1 MSNSLFADPQYP
13 AVPVAG
19 EDSLYPVHRIFCVGR
34 NYAEHAKEM
43 GVEVD
48 REEPFYFLKDAQSLV
63 HTGATIA
70 YPPGTANYHYEME
83 LVIAIGAPAFKVA
96 VDAAAAAIFG
106 YACGLDMT
114 RRDLQLNARAKSR
127 PWDLGKNFEQSAI
140 LAPITRAADFAE
152 IGPQDIVLDV
162 NGERRQAAHLD
173 DLVWKVAEIVSHL
186 SRFYHLQPG
195 DLIFTGTPAGVG
207 AVAAGDVIRGGI
219 TGLADVEL
227 TISEAEA

>member
-1 MSNSLFADPQYP
+1 MSHRLFADPQYP

-19 EDSLYPVHRIFCVGR
+19 TDNLYPVHRIFCVGR

-63 HTGATIA
+63 QTGETKA

-83 LVIAIGAPAFKVA
+83 LAVAIGATAFNVSIEEAPRA
-96 VDAAAAAIFG
+96 VFG
-106 YACGLDMT
+106 YGCSLDMT

-127 PWDLGKNFEQSAI
+127 PWDLGKNFEESAVV
-140 LAPITRAADFAE
+140 APLTPAAAFGE
-152 IGPQDIVLDV
+152 VGPQDIWLDV
-162 NGERRQAAHLD
+162 NGTRRQAAHLR
-173 DLVWKVAEIVSHL
+173 DLVWSVPELISHL

-195 DLIFTGTPAGVG
+195 DLILTGTPAGVG
-207 AVAAGDVIRGGI
+207 AVVAGDVITGGI
-219 TGLADVEL
+219 TGLADVAF
-227 TISEAEA
+227 TVGQAEA